1 MSSGFLPSHEHLRLP
16 KLRDIYFDGDLS
28 IDCINL
34 LSHWDGTTRQQFH
47 QDFEELSRKLF
58 LPTNM
63 PNLDNLRIH
72 VSLTAL
78 GSSSFTKTLSYWT
91 QFSVSADG
99 TYEQVLFSTIRSSG
113 ECRSLSILQVDS
125 EELLRITCDVPLPDL
140 MYLSSW
146 MLELEPKLL
155 SRLVKL
161 AKGEDPI
168 TGMGRTGKVV
178 VCGTKLA
185 DRLKFTGEERNLFE
199 WRDDERRA
207 IFDDY
212 DGR

>member
-1 MSSGFLPSHEHLRLP
+1 
-16 KLRDIYFDGDLS
+16 
-28 IDCINL
+28 
-34 LSHWDGTTRQQFH
+34 
-47 QDFEELSRKLF
+47 
-58 LPTNM
+58 M
-63 PNLDNLRIH
+63 PNLVDLRIH
-72 VSLTAL
+72 VSLSTL
-78 GSSSFTKTLSYWT
+78 GSSAIYKELTYWN

-99 TYEQVLFSTIRSSG
+99 TYEQVLFSTMRSSD
-113 ECRSLSILQVDS
+113 EFESLSILQVDS
-125 EELLRITCDVPLPDL
+125 EELLRMACDDPLPDL
-140 MYLSSW
+140 MYVSSW

-155 SRLVKL
+155 SRLVNL
-161 AKGEDPI
+161 VKGEDPI